1 MKMSRQTKI
10 AAERTVSKE
19 ALRATVRAIQERNAN
34 LSDNEVQALIDE
46 ACAAVRTEMW
56 DLDSY

>member
-46 ACAAVRTEMW
+46 VRTEMW